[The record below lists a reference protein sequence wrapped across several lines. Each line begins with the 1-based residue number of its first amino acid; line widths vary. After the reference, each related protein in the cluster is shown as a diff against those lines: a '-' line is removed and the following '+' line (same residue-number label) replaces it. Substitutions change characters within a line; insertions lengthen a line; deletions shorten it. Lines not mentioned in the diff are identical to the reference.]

1 MFWFCIGHNFSF
13 HNWKETKGSSFLLSH
28 FPYLVTA
35 CFRNQKNSLTLKQFL
50 IFPKTSLTDSG
61 NSPKEKKQN
70 PSKKFP
76 RVHTYYIKNLHNF
89 QTILFVISPSL
100 PILRLMTCNNLKIQ
114 TNLPPILDRG
124 EEEIREIRIGKWE
137 CLKYLLYPSV
147 DGKYMRRFTIEEG
160 AVFRGAGIA
169 LWANMV
175 LEMSINIVWSGSEA
189 SLKLLGLAQSD
200 TTIELDGI
208 GKVSPGC
215 ENVNLRIDQTN
226 ILLGTWA
233 RVKGRPVLEVATDSI
248 EWGHSC
254 RIHRIS
260 GDALFYLQSHGIDA
274 ATSEGML
281 LEAEI
286 SRHIAVMEWTDEYL
300 KAEILEKISK

>member
-1 MFWFCIGHNFSF
+1 MTSM
-13 HNWKETKGSSFLLSH
+13 
-28 FPYLVTA
+28 
-35 CFRNQKNSLTLKQFL
+35 NSKIPT
-50 IFPKTSLTDSG
+50 
-61 NSPKEKKQN
+61 N
-70 PSKKFP
+70 
-76 RVHTYYIKNLHNF
+76 
-89 QTILFVISPSL
+89 TIS
-100 PILRLMTCNNLKIQ
+100 
-114 TNLPPILDRG
+114 ILDRG
-124 EEEIREIRIGKWE
+124 EEVFREILISKGDYM
-137 CLKYLLYPSV
+137 KYLLFPTQ
-147 DGKYMRRFTIEEG
+147 DGKYVRKFIIEEWAILHG
-160 AVFRGAGIA
+160 SGIA
-169 LWANMV
+169 IWSNMV
-175 LEMSINIVWSGSEA
+175 LEMSVSIEGWESEA

-208 GKVSPGC
+208 GKASPGC

-286 SRHIAVMEWTDEYL
+286 SRHIAVMEDQAQIL
-300 KAEILEKISK
+300 KEEALMRIIKI